1 MNLNPFLYPATFFL
15 IIIIICHYVVTSS
28 FILRKNRVKTGKT
41 TFGRHLSLNQASLE
55 STSTTSNNNRDISP
69 IHSRDSNNILHS
81 IGVPA
86 SIRDLKIGQ
95 TLKAF
100 RRNVLIKDDISN
112 DDSSGIVQP
121 LSNFTIE
128 RLSASPDVFILRD
141 FLTNFECDLIIN
153 YVNKNTTMTNAET
166 ITIDDTISRK
176 RCKVAWLP
184 SSPSSP
190 SNDGIPSSLTY
201 SISNLVSTT
210 ANILLSKDVLSNPS
224 AGVEDLQVLKYDV
237 GGEFVLHH
245 DGEPR
250 ILTVIY
256 YSKYKTIV
264 MILFHF
270 LLFQLMTYFPSF
282 LMIKL
287 MALVE
292 LGFHWLQQ
300 QMIMTLVVK

>member
-15 IIIIICHYVVTSS
+15 IIIICHYVVTSS
-28 FILRKNRVKTGKT
+28 FILSKRNNRVKTGKT

-55 STSTTSNNNRDISP
+55 STSTTANNNGDISP

-141 FLTNFECDLIIN
+141 FLTNFECDLIVN
-153 YVNKNTTMTNAET
+153 YVNNNTTMTNAET

-210 ANILLSKDVLSNPS
+210 ANILLSKDLLSNPS

-264 MILFHF
+264 MILFYV
-270 LLFQLMTYFPSF
+270 L
-282 LMIKL
+282 
-287 MALVE
+287 
-292 LGFHWLQQ
+292 
-300 QMIMTLVVK
+300 